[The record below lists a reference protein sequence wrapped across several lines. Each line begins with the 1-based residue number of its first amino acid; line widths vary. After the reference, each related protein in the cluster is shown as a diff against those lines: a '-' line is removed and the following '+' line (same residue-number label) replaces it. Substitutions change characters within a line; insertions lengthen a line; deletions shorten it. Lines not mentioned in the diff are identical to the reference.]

1 MTQLSLNLRAHD
13 LPPRWDGDPVDWSPW
28 QPLPAVTI
36 CPPLRTQ
43 GCDNCGSA
51 TRPLTCHGT
60 RTIAYGPNVIP
71 IGRSRLHDRHI
82 HARLV
87 VHRCPDCHHDTVFD
101 PHTDQWWDLDDSDYQ
116 DAGSWEPTTGP
127 DTHHKE

>member
-1 MTQLSLNLRAHD
+1 M
-13 LPPRWDGDPVDWSPW
+13 PE
-28 QPLPAVTI
+28 VTI
-36 CPPLRTQ
+36 CPPPRTQ

-51 TRPLTCHGT
+51 TRPLTCNGT

-71 IGRSRLHDRHI
+71 IGRGRLRDHHI

-87 VHRCPDCHHDTVFD
+87 VHRCPDCHHDTVFN
-101 PHTDQWWDLDDSDYQ
+101 PHADQWWDLDDSDYQ

-127 DTHHKE
+127 DTHHEE